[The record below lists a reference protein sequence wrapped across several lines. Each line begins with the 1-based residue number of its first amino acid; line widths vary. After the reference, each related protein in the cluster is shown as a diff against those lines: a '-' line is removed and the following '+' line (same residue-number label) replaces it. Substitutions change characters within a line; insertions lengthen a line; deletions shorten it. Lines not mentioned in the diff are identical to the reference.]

1 MRGKVAKVLTRVA
14 FWLMLDHKVA
24 QLLLWLANKLD
35 AKAPPAPEVE
45 VYDRYER

>member
-1 MRGKVAKVLTRVA
+1 MKGVVARVLTRVA

-24 QLLLWLANKLD
+24 RLLLWLASKLD
-35 AKAPPAPEVE
+35 AQAPRTPDVE